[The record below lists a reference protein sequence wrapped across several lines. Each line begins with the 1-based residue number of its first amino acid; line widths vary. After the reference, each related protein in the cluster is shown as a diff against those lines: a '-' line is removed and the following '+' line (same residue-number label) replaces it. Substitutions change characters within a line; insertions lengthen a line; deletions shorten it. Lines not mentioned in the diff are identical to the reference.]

1 MKLKLL
7 FGTLL
12 MAGILLAPI
21 SAEAK
26 PSNKGG
32 GNDKNQDKE
41 QTSKDG
47 GSDKNQDKEQ
57 TSTSSSVS
65 CESGSVTFDL
75 VGGGSTNA
83 TSCIGQFG
91 GNDAQGDGSG
101 ALFDQLS
108 SGVFN
113 GITDWDFIGKSDEG
127 GGLLNFDVDSNGTAG
142 NWSIDSS
149 IDGPFVISLKAGNYW
164 SAYFFESADDVL
176 GGSWITDGVATN
188 KRGIPLGLSH
198 ATLFV
203 ANVEDVVK
211 DIPEPTTAAALG
223 LVALGAT
230 RMLKKRL

>member
-12 MAGILLAPI
+12 MAGILLAPM

-26 PSNKGG
+26 PSDKGG
-32 GNDKNQDKE
+32 GNNKNQGKE
-41 QTSKDG
+41 T
-47 GSDKNQDKEQ
+47 
-57 TSTSSSVS
+57 TTTTPSTSSTTTSSTVS

-75 VGGGSTNA
+75 IGGGSMKA
-83 TSCIGQFG
+83 TDCIGQFT
-91 GNDAQGDGSG
+91 GNDAQGGGSG

-108 SGVFN
+108 TGVFN
-113 GITDWDFIGKSDEG
+113 GITDWDFIGKTDEG
-127 GGLLNFDVDSNGTAG
+127 GGLLNFDVDSDGTAG
-142 NWSIDSS
+142 NWSVDSS
-149 IDGPFVISLKAGNYW
+149 IKGPFVISLKAGNYW
-164 SAYFFESADDVL
+164 SAYFFESAEDVL

-203 ANVEDVVK
+203 ANTPDVVK
-211 DIPEPTTAAALG
+211 DIPEPASAAALG
-223 LVALGAT
+223 LVTLGAA

>member
-1 MKLKLL
+1 MKLQLL

-12 MAGILLAPI
+12 MAGMLLAPI

-26 PSNKGG
+26 SSKGG
-32 GNDKNQDKE
+32 GNDKNQDTQE
-41 QTSKDG
+41 
-47 GSDKNQDKEQ
+47 
-57 TSTSSSVS
+57 TSTSSTVS

-75 VGGGSTNA
+75 ISGGSTSA

-113 GITDWDFIGKSDEG
+113 GITDWDFIGKSDG
-127 GGLLNFDVDSNGTAG
+127 DGGLLNFDVDSDGTAG
-142 NWSIDSS
+142 NWTVDSS

-164 SAYFFESADDVL
+164 SAYFFESAEDVL
-176 GGSWITDGVATN
+176 SGSWITDGVATN
-188 KRGIPLGLSH
+188 KQGIPLGLSH

-203 ANVEDVVK
+203 ANVDDVVK

-223 LVALGAT
+223 LVALGAVRT
-230 RMLKKRL
+230 LKKRKTESD